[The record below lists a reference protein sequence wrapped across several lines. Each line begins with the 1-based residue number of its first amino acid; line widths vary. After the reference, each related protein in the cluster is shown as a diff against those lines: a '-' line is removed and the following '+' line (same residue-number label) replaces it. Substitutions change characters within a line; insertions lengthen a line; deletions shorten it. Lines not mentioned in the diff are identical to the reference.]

1 MKRTNEI
8 VNKLHANRV
17 GLAKIKWNEIFE
29 DENDLIEALKTIKIV
44 EKAFNPT
51 MGYAY
56 LSSFQKRV
64 LSGNKLTEKQ
74 MVQLKRLA
82 SSVAYEILCAKRSV

>member
-1 MKRTNEI
+1 MKRTTDI
-8 VNKLHANRV
+8 INKLYANRS
-17 GLAKIKWNEIFE
+17 GLAKIKWNDIFE

-44 EKAFNPT
+44 EKGFNTT

-64 LSGNKLTEKQ
+64 NKGIDLTEKQ

-82 SSVAYEILCAKRSV
+82 GSIAYEILCVKR